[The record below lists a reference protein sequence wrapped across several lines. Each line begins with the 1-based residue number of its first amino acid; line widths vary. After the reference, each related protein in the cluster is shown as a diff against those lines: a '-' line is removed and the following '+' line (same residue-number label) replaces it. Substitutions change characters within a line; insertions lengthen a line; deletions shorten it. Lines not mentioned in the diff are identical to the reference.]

1 MKNAKI
7 FLAGMAA
14 ALLLTGCQSGTGN
27 ADDEALRQQI
37 ADLEEQVAALQQ
49 SQSQKEPDSEKAG
62 TQAGAQ
68 TPDSA
73 QEDGDPQQDSSP
85 TDSSPQ
91 QDNTPADS
99 SPQQD
104 SSPADQK
111 GSGETAVTTE
121 TMESLISMV
130 DGYETEI
137 GELLSESAVPDLDRF
152 FAEKQRAEEIDRALD
167 LHEDE
172 LENAVRRGTLS
183 RSDYR
188 SLEKDLER
196 LEDRLDAAEDS
207 LEIFYRIDD

>member
-68 TPDSA
+68 TPNSA

-99 SPQQD
+99 SPQQN

-167 LHEDE
+167 LHENE

-207 LEIFYRIDD
+207 LEIFYGIDD

>member
-27 ADDEALRQQI
+27 ADNEALRQQI

-91 QDNTPADS
+91 QD
-99 SPQQD
+99 

-121 TMESLISMV
+121 TMERLISMV

-207 LEIFYRIDD
+207 LEIFYGIDD

>member
-27 ADDEALRQQI
+27 ADAEALRQQI

-111 GSGETAVTTE
+111 GSGKTAVTTE